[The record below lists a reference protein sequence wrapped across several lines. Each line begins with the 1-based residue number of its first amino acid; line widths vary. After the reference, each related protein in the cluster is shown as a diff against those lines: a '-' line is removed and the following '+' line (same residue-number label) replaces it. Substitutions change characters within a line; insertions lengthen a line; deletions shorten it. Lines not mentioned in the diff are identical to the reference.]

1 MTATAVAE
9 PVPEAP
15 APPRR
20 DRRLRYTFVLAGIGL
35 VVFGVVSLCVGRR
48 VLGPGQAIA
57 ALFGQDDASTNALVQ
72 DSRLPRTLIAACVGA
87 ALAVAGATSQAL
99 TRNPLAGPSVLGLVH
114 ASAFAVVALI
124 AVASPGPGVLTA
136 AAVLGSTVCF
146 GAVFAFASVGSRGPS
161 PARLTL
167 AGVGLTGVF
176 LAGIEFFVIYDEVTF
191 ESARRW
197 ISGSLADR
205 PLDALL
211 PVLPVLAVGWILALA
226 MGPALDLLETGDEV
240 ASSLGQRVLASRL
253 GAGAAVCLLT
263 GAAVAVGGPIVF
275 IGLMVPHVCRKLVG
289 AANRAVIPASLVVGA
304 LFLVVADTIARR
316 PFGAGELPVG
326 VITALVGGPV
336 FVLVAR
342 EARRIAVTQATA
354 PPVPLDAPPEPTGL
368 RTRWRARDRYVGV
381 RLPWTTVRFRPAVPL
396 AFLALAAVA
405 VAALVAHLVVGEYHL
420 SVGAVIDALRGDGDA
435 GNRFVV
441 RQLRLPRPLVG
452 LAAGA
457 AFGLSG
463 ALLQRV
469 TGNDLASPDLLG
481 VMAGANLGV
490 TVLTFG
496 FPELPATMRLPVA
509 LVCGLAAGL
518 LVLLVAGGGG
528 RAPLRVLLIGAGVT
542 VVAQAVVAAVA
553 ANGELVHAFRIVL
566 WIVGGLYGRSW
577 TELNIAVNSLF
588 VLAPA
593 AFLLSRRL
601 DHMEMGDDLAVAVGV
616 PVRSTRG
623 AAFVVACS
631 LAAVGVATTGPIAFV
646 GLAAPHLAR
655 RLVGDATAGL
665 LAVSAAAGAA
675 VVVIADLVA
684 RTALAPREIPTG
696 VLVPLVGVP
705 VLLTLLHRQ
714 GRDRA

>member
-1 MTATAVAE
+1 MTQTA
-9 PVPEAP
+9 
-15 APPRR
+15 
-20 DRRLRYTFVLAGIGL
+20 I
-35 VVFGVVSLCVGRR
+35 
-48 VLGPGQAIA
+48 
-57 ALFGQDDASTNALVQ
+57 
-72 DSRLPRTLIAACVGA
+72 
-87 ALAVAGATSQAL
+87 
-99 TRNPLAGPSVLGLVH
+99 
-114 ASAFAVVALI
+114 
-124 AVASPGPGVLTA
+124 
-136 AAVLGSTVCF
+136 
-146 GAVFAFASVGSRGPS
+146 
-161 PARLTL
+161 
-167 AGVGLTGVF
+167 
-176 LAGIEFFVIYDEVTF
+176 
-191 ESARRW
+191 
-197 ISGSLADR
+197 
-205 PLDALL
+205 
-211 PVLPVLAVGWILALA
+211 
-226 MGPALDLLETGDEV
+226 
-240 ASSLGQRVLASRL
+240 
-253 GAGAAVCLLT
+253 
-263 GAAVAVGGPIVF
+263 
-275 IGLMVPHVCRKLVG
+275 
-289 AANRAVIPASLVVGA
+289 
-304 LFLVVADTIARR
+304 
-316 PFGAGELPVG
+316 
-326 VITALVGGPV
+326 
-336 FVLVAR
+336 
-342 EARRIAVTQATA
+342 
-354 PPVPLDAPPEPTGL
+354 PPVDIGEPPEPPGL
-368 RTRWRARDRYVGV
+368 RTRWRARDRYVGI
-381 RLPWTTVRFRPAVPL
+381 RLPWTTVRFRPVVPL
-396 AFLALAAVA
+396 AFLALVAVA
-405 VAALVAHLVVGEYHL
+405 VAGLIAHLVVGEYHL

-481 VMAGANLGV
+481 VVAGANLGI

-509 LVCGLAAGL
+509 LVCGLAAGV
-518 LVLLVAGGGG
+518 LVLLAAGGGG

-577 TELNIAVNSLF
+577 TELNIAVNSLW

-593 AFLLSRRL
+593 AFLLCRRL

-623 AAFVVACS
+623 AAFVVACA

-665 LAVSAAAGAA
+665 LAVSAAAGA
-675 VVVIADLVA
+675 VVVVLADLVA

-705 VLLTLLHRQ
+705 VLLSLLLRQ